1 MTDKPSKKNVDAFQY
16 FFKKYTRFT
25 RLSEINIISEI
36 VNLNFSEIAMLY
48 ELNNSMFKDY
58 IDHTALKMFA
68 KYRDNI
74 NFNVQIQKNT
84 LSVFEM
90 TILIDNFDKNDVDDI
105 EELYSEFGA
114 ENYPAYQYKKIVV
127 KDENIDDMFIVHSGL
142 VEDYNS
148 NDGTLELIFY

>member
-1 MTDKPSKKNVDAFQY
+1 MSDKTSIKNVDAFQY
-16 FFKKYTRFT
+16 FFEKYTRFT
-25 RLSEINIISEI
+25 RSSGSNIISEI

-58 IDHTALKMFA
+58 FDHTALKMFA

-74 NFNVQIQKNT
+74 NFNVQIQKTT

-90 TILIDNFDKNDVDDI
+90 TISIDNFDKNDVDNI

-114 ENYPAYQYKKIVV
+114 DNYPAYQYKNIVV
-127 KDENIDDMFIVHSGL
+127 KDENIDDMFIVYSGL
-142 VEDYNS
+142 VEDYYS